1 MTIASAF
8 EHAEI
13 CRQSRGLST
22 LFRVIAIAMAASLVA
37 SRLVW
42 PLLNLGERAGGG
54 APWRGVVQYVGVSL
68 IEALPAVLLLLGV
81 LAAQRVFAR
90 MSRGAIFS
98 ADNANDIGSMG
109 DNVLWAA
116 IATVLI
122 VPNMSAWVR
131 GEGGFHF
138 DGHDWAFL
146 LGVLGAAI
154 ALMGRVL
161 GLANRIKAEN
171 EEIV

>member
-1 MTIASAF
+1 MTVAAIS

-13 CRQSRGLST
+13 CRRSRGLST

-37 SRLVW
+37 GRLLW
-42 PLLNLGERAGGG
+42 PLLGERGVDG
-54 APWRGVVQYVGVSL
+54 ASWRGVVQHAGVNL
-68 IEALPAVLLLLGV
+68 IEALPAALLLLGV

-90 MSRGAIFS
+90 MSTGAIFTS
-98 ADNANDIGSMG
+98 DNADDIGSMG